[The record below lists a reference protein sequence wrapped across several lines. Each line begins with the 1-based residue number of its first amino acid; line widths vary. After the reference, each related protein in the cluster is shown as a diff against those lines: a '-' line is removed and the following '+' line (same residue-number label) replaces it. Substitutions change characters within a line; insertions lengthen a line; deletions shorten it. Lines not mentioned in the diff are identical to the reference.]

1 KDLTRSPRG
10 ARKKSEAS
18 RRPTT
23 HLVDGQGPDAKSKG
37 SKGPK
42 VFCWKTSISPLKSL
56 DPPIISFYLISPE
69 RDALSAI
76 SFDLT
81 IFSTFNST
89 REEHMARNAWV
100 KSSKGDRVLYSSIAS
115 INHNAGKVYIK
126 DINNNFLLT
135 IYTDTP
141 EEEMKLLNDQMD
153 MIENGAPMPAK
164 KTA

>member
-1 KDLTRSPRG
+1 
-10 ARKKSEAS
+10 
-18 RRPTT
+18 
-23 HLVDGQGPDAKSKG
+23 
-37 SKGPK
+37 
-42 VFCWKTSISPLKSL
+42 
-56 DPPIISFYLISPE
+56 
-69 RDALSAI
+69 
-76 SFDLT
+76 
-81 IFSTFNST
+81 
-89 REEHMARNAWV
+89 MARNAWV